1 MMSGMEPRGDP
12 LYALG
17 KLGVALAT
25 LVGPAEMKERLLAA
39 GKVLVPVQ
47 PRDFPEELR
56 NEYTRMWQ
64 SLTRLSEEEPGQ
76 GTLHATI
83 NAMSVEEA
91 ENTAQK
97 ILELYMRMEN
107 AHG

>member
-1 MMSGMEPRGDP
+1 MERRGDP

-17 KLGVALAT
+17 KLGVALSA
-25 LVGPAEMKERLLAA
+25 LVGPAEMKERLFTA
-39 GKVLVPVQ
+39 GMVLLPVE
-47 PRDFPEELR
+47 PGDFPEELR
-56 NEYTRMWQ
+56 NEYTRLWQ

-97 ILELYMRMEN
+97 ILELYMRMED